1 MIAIMENGQREDGSI
16 DVPEVLL
23 PFMGGIGRIGPSA

>member
-1 MIAIMENGQREDGSI
+1 MIAIMENCQNEDGSI

-23 PFMGGIGRIGPSA
+23 PFMGGIARITPGG